1 MFCLFYFN
9 RKLLEGNIKSSFDL
23 HGEREMPEL
32 RTGVRQARLKSK
44 RETELQADNLPPP
57 TNNRRRGGG
66 TGRGRGR
73 STRAKGTPTQQAAP
87 ARQRGGATGTGRA
100 IPVIDLESD
109 KNLEA
114 VPGTADGVVGKP
126 VGMEGGSGE
135 KMVGGEEEGTTPPVP
150 DRV

>member
-1 MFCLFYFN
+1 M
-9 RKLLEGNIKSSFDL
+9 

-32 RTGVRQARLKSK
+32 RSGVRQARLKSK
-44 RETELQADNLPPP
+44 RETELQVDNLPPP

-73 STRAKGTPTQQAAP
+73 GRGTQAKGTPAQQAAP
-87 ARQRGGATGTGRA
+87 VRQKGATGRGRA

-114 VPGTADGVVGKP
+114 VPVAADGVAGKP
-126 VGMEGGSGE
+126 VGMEGGSGA
-135 KMVGGEEEGTTPPVP
+135 KVVAGEEEGSAPPVP
-150 DRV
+150 DRVYFYILHFSLN

>member
-1 MFCLFYFN
+1 
-9 RKLLEGNIKSSFDL
+9 
-23 HGEREMPEL
+23 MPEL
-32 RTGVRQARLKSK
+32 RSGVRQARLKSK
-44 RETELQADNLPPP
+44 RETELQTDNLLPP

-73 STRAKGTPTQQAAP
+73 GNRAKGTPAQQATA
-87 ARQRGGATGTGRA
+87 ARQKGGATGRGRA

-114 VPGTADGVVGKP
+114 VPGAADGVVGKP

-135 KMVGGEEEGTTPPVP
+135 KMVGGEEEGTAPPVP

>member
-1 MFCLFYFN
+1 LP
-9 RKLLEGNIKSSFDL
+9 
-23 HGEREMPEL
+23 GEREMPEL
-32 RTGVRQARLKSK
+32 RNGVRQARLKSK
-44 RETELQADNLPPP
+44 KETELQADNLPPP
-57 TNNRRRGGG
+57 TNNTRRGVG

-73 STRAKGTPTQQAAP
+73 GRGTRAKGTPAQQAAP
-87 ARQRGGATGTGRA
+87 ARQKGGTTGRGRV

-114 VPGTADGVVGKP
+114 VPAAADGIVGKP

-135 KMVGGEEEGTTPPVP
+135 KMVVGEEEGTTPPVP